1 MRGRRLECDLLP
13 REQQRRGGRHHPGG
27 GHLPAPGAG
36 EVSTYPL
43 SFCRFQVITTRSS
56 LTPVAAA
63 SVPPPPQTGSQL
75 KALEVLEEGLVEG
88 LDQTMCSDLEE
99 LLIKYLEGEGEKQ
112 N

>member
-1 MRGRRLECDLLP
+1 MRIL
-13 REQQRRGGRHHPGG
+13 
-27 GHLPAPGAG
+27 
-36 EVSTYPL
+36 
-43 SFCRFQVITTRSS
+43 TRSS

-99 LLIKYLEGEGEKQ
+99 LLIKYLEGEGEKLKLEG
-112 N
+112 